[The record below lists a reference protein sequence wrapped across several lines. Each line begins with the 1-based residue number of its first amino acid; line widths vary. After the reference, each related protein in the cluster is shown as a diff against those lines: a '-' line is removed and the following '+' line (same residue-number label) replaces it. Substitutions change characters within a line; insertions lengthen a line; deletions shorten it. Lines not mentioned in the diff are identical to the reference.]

1 MSKQIAI
8 DKRYQH
14 KQGEAPNRLHVY
26 CNMIKY
32 NHIEK
37 EQMSKSNST
46 MYDKC
51 QNSWNQISFVNL
63 S

>member
-1 MSKQIAI
+1 MSKQSVV
-8 DKRYQH
+8 DKNDQH
-14 KQGEAPNRLHVY
+14 KQGEAPTRLHVY
-26 CNMIKY
+26 CNIIKH

-37 EQMSKSNST
+37 EQSSKSKST
-46 MYDKC
+46 MHDKC

>member
-51 QNSWNQISFVNL
+51 
-63 S
+63 